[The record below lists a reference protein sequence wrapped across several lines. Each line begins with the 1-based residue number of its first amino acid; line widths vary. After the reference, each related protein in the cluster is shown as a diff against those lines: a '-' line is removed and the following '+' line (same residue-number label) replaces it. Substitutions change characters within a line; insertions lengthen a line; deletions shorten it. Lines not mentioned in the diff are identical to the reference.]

1 MSKTVDN
8 VLVDSLADV
17 LGVHNLLDAVLIR
30 LDTEQAEEILQD
42 ILQENGLDWS
52 GLERSGLHEQ

>member
-42 ILQENGLDWS
+42 ILQENGLEWNRK
-52 GLERSGLHEQ
+52 ERTT

>member
-42 ILQENGLDWS
+42 ILQENGLEWTR
-52 GLERSGLHEQ
+52 GEGEKEQ